1 MSWTIYWTTGGSPP
15 QPLYYQFDY
24 GGCAVGCGPVA
35 WTMLFCWA
43 DHQAGT
49 GNAYWA
55 PRWGLYRQNGGYGA
69 DVVAPLTMDDGV
81 KNVIREIHNDVGTF
95 CIFGSGATVPWSM
108 PDAWHY
114 LSGRTGTTLEAHWD
128 SLGISEDGLRDWA
141 ANQIIYRQTPA
152 VIGTGWLE
160 HYPMAYG
167 YAWQKRIVRNCFLWW
182 CWDDT
187 VYDCCFY
194 VNQGWG
200 GAGNGWVTASTWF
213 AGSIFP

>member
-1 MSWTIYWTTGGSPP
+1 MPEEKPRDSASSCSHETFPRIHGGAPSLDGGNVMSWTIYWTTGGNTP
-15 QPLYYQFDY
+15 QPLYDQFDY

-81 KNVIREIHNDVGTF
+81 KNVIREIHNDVGSF

-114 LSGRTGTTLEAHWD
+114 LSGRTGTPLEA
-128 SLGISEDGLRDWA
+128 
-141 ANQIIYRQTPA
+141 Q
-152 VIGTGWLE
+152 
-160 HYPMAYG
+160 
-167 YAWQKRIVRNCFLWW
+167 
-182 CWDDT
+182 
-187 VYDCCFY
+187 
-194 VNQGWG
+194 
-200 GAGNGWVTASTWF
+200 
-213 AGSIFP
+213 

>member
-1 MSWTIYWTTGGSPP
+1 MS
-15 QPLYYQFDY
+15 
-24 GGCAVGCGPVA
+24 
-35 WTMLFCWA
+35 
-43 DHQAGT
+43 
-49 GNAYWA
+49 
-55 PRWGLYRQNGGYGA
+55 
-69 DVVAPLTMDDGV
+69 
-81 KNVIREIHNDVGTF
+81 
-95 CIFGSGATVPWSM
+95 
-108 PDAWHY
+108 
-114 LSGRTGTTLEAHWD
+114 RTGTTLEAHWD

-152 VIGTGWLE
+152 VIGTGWLQ

-187 VYDCCFY
+187 VYDRCFY